1 MATTDLFIERN
12 YRAESTEQEV
22 LAFICKVSTE
32 DIARIDPL
40 WMSNVMGQNIIK
52 VQKDIRTPL
61 TKDALMT
68 KLRNGKYIKKGEQ
81 ELYDEYLNKIY
92 EIRPSVLTVRAFKT
106 NIETVIEMFEGRT
119 VLQSMKSIIKN
130 IKHLTVAEIK
140 QQLQIAS
147 TGVRVTEEV
156 NSGNYTENFQD
167 RYDSILKKRQDVAD
181 GKSVGI
187 PTGIRAFDNFS
198 GGLMRSE
205 FGVIGGKPG
214 VGKTAALV
222 SFALSAWQRGFNVL
236 FVSGEMPRI
245 DIELRMDSNIANIP
259 GIKFRL
265 GNLTERE
272 MNVWRR
278 KIEQEGE
285 VHQNFL
291 EVASFPRNF
300 TCRDIENKVYQIQDH
315 YEGEV
320 NLICLDYLNIM
331 SAIGVNSSAKS
342 WESQAEG
349 VVDFKSLCAELN
361 GGISGWTASQI
372 KDEAIDADVLSLE
385 DFKYARSITE
395 TAPVVVGLVRT
406 QDDADED
413 VIQLQILKM
422 RNAELPNKAIILRPN
437 LQYMRIYQEL
447 EQTVKDFSIDV
458 EEFKALPPKK
468 QKRKDFS
475 RGE

>member
-1 MATTDLFIERN
+1 M
-12 YRAESTEQEV
+12 
-22 LAFICKVSTE
+22 
-32 DIARIDPL
+32 
-40 WMSNVMGQNIIK
+40 
-52 VQKDIRTPL
+52 
-61 TKDALMT
+61 
-68 KLRNGKYIKKGEQ
+68 
-81 ELYDEYLNKIY
+81 
-92 EIRPSVLTVRAFKT
+92 
-106 NIETVIEMFEGRT
+106 
-119 VLQSMKSIIKN
+119 SMKSIIKN
-130 IKHLTVAEIK
+130 IKNLTVSEIK
-140 QQLQIAS
+140 TQLKVAS
-147 TGVRVTEEV
+147 ADTRKSDGIS
-156 NSGNYTENFQD
+156 SGNYTLNFID
-167 RYDSILKKRQDVAD
+167 RYESILQKRESVAN
-181 GKSVGI
+181 GGTVGI
-187 PTGIRAFDNFS
+187 PTGVRAFDNFS
-198 GGLMRSE
+198 GGLVKSE

-265 GNLTERE
+265 GNLSERE
-272 MNVWRR
+272 MSTWRR

-285 VHQNFL
+285 IHQNFL

-300 TCRDIENKVYQIQDH
+300 TCRDIENKVYQVQDK

-349 VVDFKSLCAELN
+349 VVDFKALCSELN

-372 KDEAIDADVLSLE
+372 KDEAIDAEVLSLE

-406 QDDADED
+406 QDDEDED

-422 RNAELPNKAIILRPN
+422 RNAELPNRAIVLHPN
-437 LQYMRIYQEL
+437 LSFMRIYEEL
-447 EQTVKDFSIDV
+447 QPTVKDFSIDT
-458 EEFKALPPKK
+458 EEFKALPQKK
-468 QKRKDFS
+468 KRKDFS
-475 RGE
+475 KE